1 MLGLHL
7 RDEFQGKRLKG
18 TAIELSNDGKTG
30 ATQISAQA
38 FLEITYPT
46 HDLLKAIEAIGP
58 DKGRPLAII
67 GERGL
72 GKSHLMAALFHAVN
86 DSAAT
91 GAWLRSWAENLN
103 DPSLSSFPLRSQML
117 VIGESLHR
125 QRYKFLWDL
134 LFERHPHGAFIK
146 GKWEGMGDSKTEI
159 PSDKLIIELLEHTPC
174 MVLLDEFQTW
184 FDGLT
189 STKQYPWRNWA
200 FNFIQILSDIA
211 RDRPELLVLV
221 ISVRNGNSDAFQQV
235 HRHNPVTIDFKAGGT
250 ADRIQQ
256 DRRRLLLHR
265 LFDNRLQIPAR
276 DVEALISIHIAEAFR
291 LLEVAPSEQ
300 DSKRKDFV
308 ECWPFSPYLLRLL
321 EEQVLIAADAQETR
335 DMIRILANLFKSR
348 GTKSPLLTAADF
360 RVDDAESSIG
370 ALLDSVS
377 NPQHRKLRDKALQN
391 ITSVTEALP
400 NHAALTPHL
409 HEMVGALWLRSI
421 AVGNNAGAAPAVLQ
435 LDITKATA
443 IDDNAFQVEL
453 SHIVQNS
460 FNIHHAAGRYVF
472 KEEENPEGKVMACA
486 RNDKLFADRS
496 DLEYLA
502 KEVRYSIGG
511 AEQVARSFR
520 VVALPTNWLTH
531 PWPDPESQE
540 HPNHWEDGRLPIL
553 VLPEE
558 PDKLDERLGRWIK
571 EHVQRYRNAPRFLL
585 PVAGSLSLFHD
596 RDLVV
601 LARAAL
607 KSQEWSAQNPE
618 YKRLHGTYQKNLR
631 DLLQRRFDR
640 FAILQRWNFADP
652 SQCVFSVEKLSKQ
665 GIHAPDAMEEAI
677 RKDLFVVEEFEAFVQ
692 EAAEAHSSVSKLL
705 KEIQEPRPAGID
717 CIPWLGEIQIK
728 ERLLRLCARGKLA
741 IDLRGMELLQAH
753 AGEPEEDAWHRL
765 KGKLSDTGRKLE
777 EIKILKPA
785 AIPAS
790 GGVHPDMFGQETAA
804 GPGSSSA
811 VQEVP
816 PQSHAT
822 PQVTGTTGAAEGSR
836 PPTGGGIFGDS
847 SSPHK
852 PRIRLTN
859 PATSPLNLLG
869 KLETWKIGPA
879 TPVSEVHLKISAA
892 TGAQLAEMLKKLPT
906 GLTFE
911 LNLEKED
918 GA

>member
-1 MLGLHL
+1 ML
-7 RDEFQGKRLKG
+7 
-18 TAIELSNDGKTG
+18 
-30 ATQISAQA
+30 
-38 FLEITYPT
+38 
-46 HDLLKAIEAIGP
+46 
-58 DKGRPLAII
+58 
-67 GERGL
+67 
-72 GKSHLMAALFHAVN
+72 
-86 DSAAT
+86 
-91 GAWLRSWAENLN
+91 
-103 DPSLSSFPLRSQML
+103 
-117 VIGESLHR
+117 
-125 QRYKFLWDL
+125 
-134 LFERHPHGAFIK
+134 
-146 GKWEGMGDSKTEI
+146 
-159 PSDKLIIELLEHTPC
+159 
-174 MVLLDEFQTW
+174 LLDEFQTW

-189 STKQYPWRNWA
+189 STKQYPWRTWA

-211 RDRPELLVLV
+211 RERPELLVLV

-235 HRHNPVTIDFKAGGT
+235 HRHNPVTIDFKAGAT

-265 LFDNRLQIPAR
+265 LFENRLQIPAQN
-276 DVEALISIHIAEAFR
+276 VEELISLHITEAFR
-291 LLEVAPSEQ
+291 LLAVPPSDQ

-308 ECWPFSPYLLRLL
+308 ECWPFSPHLLRLL

-348 GTKSPLLTAADF
+348 GAKSPLLTAADF
-360 RVDDAESSIG
+360 RVDDEESSIG

-377 NPQHRKLRDKALQN
+377 NPQHRKLREKALYN

-400 NHAALTPHL
+400 NHSTVTPHL
-409 HEMVGALWLRSI
+409 HQLVGALWLRSI

-435 LDITKATA
+435 LDITRSAA

-453 SHIVQNS
+453 SHLVQNS
-460 FNIHHAAGRYVF
+460 FNIHHVAGRYVF

-520 VVALPTNWLTH
+520 VVPLPTNWLTQ
-531 PWPDPESQE
+531 PWPDPEHE
-540 HPNHWEDGRLPIL
+540 HPNLWEDGRVQIL
-553 VLPEE
+553 LIPEE
-558 PDKLDERLGRWIK
+558 PDKLDERLGRWLR
-571 EHVQRYRNAPRFLL
+571 EHVQKHRNAPRFLL
-585 PVAGSLSLFHD
+585 PVAGSLNLFHD
-596 RDLVV
+596 RDLIV

-607 KSQEWSAQNPE
+607 KSQEWSAENPE

-640 FAILQRWNFADP
+640 FAILQRWNFTDP
-652 SQCVFSVEKLSKQ
+652 AQCVFSVEKLSKQ
-665 GIHAPDAMEEAI
+665 GTQAPDAMEEAI

-692 EAAEAHSSVSKLL
+692 EAAAAHSTVSKLL
-705 KEIQEPRPAGID
+705 NEIQEPRPAGFD

-728 ERLLRLCARGKLA
+728 ERLLRLCARGKIA
-741 IDLRGMELLQAH
+741 IDLRGMEMLQAN
-753 AGEPEEDAWHRL
+753 AGESEEDAWNRL
-765 KGKLSDTGRKLE
+765 KGKLSDTGRKLD
-777 EIKILKPA
+777 EIKLLKPV
-785 AIPAS
+785 AIPTS
-790 GGVHPDMFGQETAA
+790 GGGHSGIFGQEAV
-804 GPGSSSA
+804 PGSGQSPA
-811 VQEVP
+811 VQETP
-816 PQSHAT
+816 PQPHGTPSAT
-822 PQVTGTTGAAEGSR
+822 GGTVEAQGSR
-836 PPTGGGIFGDS
+836 PPVGGGIFGS
-847 SSPHK
+847 EASPRK
-852 PRIRLTN
+852 PRIKLTN